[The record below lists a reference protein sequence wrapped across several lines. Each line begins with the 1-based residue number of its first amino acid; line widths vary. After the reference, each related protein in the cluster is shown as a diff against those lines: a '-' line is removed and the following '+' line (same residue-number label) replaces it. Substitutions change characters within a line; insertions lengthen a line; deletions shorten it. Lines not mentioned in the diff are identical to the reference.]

1 MFWVTILNRNI
12 TCKQKGVHILRV
24 QLGELS
30 QGGCP
35 TNHHPGES
43 EESCLPHAPFLSF
56 LDPDDSFP
64 HRMVLP
70 VFKGIYKLNYT
81 ACNLLCLFFFLL
93 LNYVVDLAPHYVWWK
108 FTFIARKYS
117 FVRLLHNLYFSF
129 TVNRHLCWYQFLD
142 TTDTAYISI
151 YISRNFSL
159 FLTQE
164 WICWGRRV
172 WMFSSRRYT

>member
-1 MFWVTILNRNI
+1 MENFP
-12 TCKQKGVHILRV
+12 RV
-24 QLGELS
+24 VAQLTTTQVKVKKVVSLMLLF
-30 QGGCP
+30 CP
-35 TNHHPGES
+35 SLTQMTLFPIEWFY
-43 EESCLPHAPFLSF
+43 LFLKVYINWIIQHVIF
-56 LDPDDSFP
+56 CAF
-64 HRMVLP
+64 
-70 VFKGIYKLNYT
+70 
-81 ACNLLCLFFFLL
+81 FFFLL
-93 LNYVVDLAPHYVWWK
+93 LNYVVDLPPQYVWWK

-117 FVRLLHNLYFSF
+117 FVRLFHNLYFSF